1 MISYEDFES
10 SDEDLDIE
18 NENGESNKFI
28 KHLR

>member
-10 SDEDLDIE
+10 SDEDSNIE
-18 NENGESNKFI
+18 NEKGESNLFI